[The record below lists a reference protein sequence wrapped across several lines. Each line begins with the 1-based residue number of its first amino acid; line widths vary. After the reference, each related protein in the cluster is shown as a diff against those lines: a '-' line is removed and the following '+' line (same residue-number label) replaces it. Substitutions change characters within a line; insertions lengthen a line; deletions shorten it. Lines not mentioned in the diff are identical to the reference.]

1 MLLSMTG
8 YGRAT
13 QSHAGK
19 TYTVEIRSLNS
30 KQNDLRLRSGQYLH
44 KYEVKL
50 RRLILDRVKRGKLE
64 VTVEVADETGGGG
77 VKINT
82 ALLNQLYKDVVTAL
96 HKGDDTGGIKILL
109 SGLDGTQRSHE
120 NGLYAA
126 LLRIPGIVE
135 TGSNR
140 LSDEDWAHLENT
152 AMACVDH
159 LNEYR
164 SQEGTVLAKDLS
176 DSCKGIAAL
185 LEQVEPYEEVRV
197 QSVRERMEKHLKDYM
212 GRGNVDK
219 NRYEQEVLFYL
230 EKMDINEEKVR
241 LKQNCDYFLEIMNN
255 KDSVKGRKLNFISQE
270 IGREVNTLGAKAY
283 AAEIQKLVVNMKEHL
298 EMIKEQLANVA

>member
-1 MLLSMTG
+1 MTG

-13 QSHAGK
+13 HSHAGK

-30 KQNDLRLRSGQYLH
+30 KQNDLRLRSSQHLH
-44 KYEVKL
+44 KYEMEL
-50 RRLILDRVKRGKLE
+50 RRLVLDQVQRGKLE
-64 VTVEVADETGGGG
+64 VSVDIADESGGGA

-82 ALLNQLYKDVVTAL
+82 LLLNRLYGEVWGAISGDVQKPGHA
-96 HKGDDTGGIKILL
+96 
-109 SGLDGTQRSHE
+109 E
-120 NGLYAA
+120 GLYSA
-126 LLRIPGIVE
+126 LLRIPGMVE
-135 TGSNR
+135 AGSNR
-140 LSDEDWAHLENT
+140 LEEEDWAQLKL
-152 AMACVDH
+152 AAGQAIIH

-164 SQEGTVLAKDLS
+164 SQEGEVLAKDLA
-176 DSCKGIAAL
+176 DSCTGIAKL
-185 LEQVEPYEEVRV
+185 LEDVEPYEETRV
-197 QSVRERMEKHLKDYM
+197 ESVRTRMEKHLKDYL

-219 NRYEQEVLFYL
+219 NRYEQEILFYL

-241 LKQNCDYFLEIMNN
+241 LKQNCEYFLEILGNEDM
-255 KDSVKGRKLNFISQE
+255 VKGRKLNFISQE